1 MNRVRFMSKKC
12 SQCGNAEAICE
23 MSGHLL
29 CLNCAYKI
37 KQMNHMELVGYMQ
50 QMNFLLG
57 QAEAT
62 TGLYGLFPKYQIP
75 AAPTIINQ
83 QGGITLNNINV
94 DKSVIGSINTGNIG
108 QIDVALSN
116 IKNGGD
122 DELANIIK
130 EFTEAVLTSIEL
142 TIEMKNEI
150 IEQLSFLSG
159 QAAVPKE
166 SQKGS
171 IIKTILSTIG
181 KGIQHIPSLLALFEK
196 LGPFF
201 GL

>member
-1 MNRVRFMSKKC
+1 MSKKC
-12 SQCGNAEAICE
+12 SQCGNAEAIYE
-23 MSGHLL
+23 MNGHLL

-37 KQMNHMELVGYMQ
+37 KQIDHMERVANMQ

-57 QAEAT
+57 QAEAV
-62 TGLYGLFPKYQIP
+62 TGLYGLYPKYQIP
-75 AAPTIINQ
+75 EAPPIINQ
-83 QGGITLNNINV
+83 QGDITLHNINV
-94 DKSVIGSINTGNIG
+94 EKSVIGSINTGNIG

-122 DELANIIK
+122 NELANNIK
-130 EFTEAVLTSIEL
+130 EFTEAVLASTEL
-142 TIEMKNEI
+142 TIEIKNEI

-159 QAAVPKE
+159 QATVPKE

-171 IIKTILSTIG
+171 VIKSILSTIG
-181 KGIQHIPSLLALFEK
+181 KAIQQIPSLLTLFGK

>member
-1 MNRVRFMSKKC
+1 MSKKC
-12 SQCGNAEAICE
+12 SQCGNAEAIYE

-29 CLNCAYKI
+29 CLNCAHKI
-37 KQMNHMELVGYMQ
+37 KQMNYMELVANMQ
-50 QMNFLLG
+50 QINFLLG
-57 QAEAT
+57 QMEAT

-75 AAPTIINQ
+75 DAPPIINQ
-83 QGGITLNNINV
+83 QGDITFNNINV
-94 DKSVIGSINTGNIG
+94 EKSVIGSINTGNIG

-122 DELANIIK
+122 EELANNIK
-130 EFTEAVLTSIEL
+130 EFTEAVLASTEL

-159 QAAVPKE
+159 QATVPKE

-171 IIKTILSTIG
+171 IIKAMLSTIG
-181 KGIQHIPSLLALFEK
+181 KAIQHIPSLLTLFEK
-196 LGPFF
+196 LGSFF